1 MADYEHSALPEGAAM
16 EALTGPVRYY
26 FLRKTSGGED
36 VPDWPPPVKPLD
48 VPANKICDAV
58 RLYASKDAWRARSAA
73 KVAPPSSPH
82 EPAFVLT
89 RSTAFALLQDG
100 RRTKADAPLLGARV
114 VN

>member
-1 MADYEHSALPEGAAM
+1 M
-16 EALTGPVRYY
+16 EVFMVPVRYF
-26 FLRKTSGGED
+26 FLRPTSGGED

-58 RLYASKDAWRARSAA
+58 RLYASKDGWRAESAE
-73 KVAPPSSPH
+73 KGAPPSSPD